1 MWKIIKKWKIVKWI
15 NKFLKAYMK
24 MEKTI
29 IKFGDIEFKKKK
41 KKKKKKKINI
51 KDIFQWKL

>member
-41 KKKKKKKINI
+41 KKKKINI
-51 KDIFQWKL
+51 KDLFQWTL